1 MKLDLEAL
9 AAQVMA
15 AQPRA
20 GKTRVV
26 AIDGPAGSGK
36 TTLAAQLTAQ
46 LDGATVLNMDS
57 LYPGWDGLAQGAERL
72 VSDLLAPLAA
82 GQPAVISSWNWI
94 EGRQGPAV
102 TLAATE
108 LLIVD
113 GCGSG
118 TRAAAPMLSLLIWM
132 DGDPAERRR
141 RAIARDGEM
150 FAPQWER
157 WAAQE
162 QQLFARER
170 PHQRADLIIIDG
182 DQQQST

>member
-1 MKLDLEAL
+1 MTLDLEAL

-15 AQPRA
+15 AAPRA

-36 TTLAAQLTAQ
+36 TTLAAQLAAQ

-82 GQPAVISSWNWI
+82 GQPAVINSWDWI
-94 EGRQGPAV
+94 EGRPGAAV

-113 GCGSG
+113 GYGSG

-162 QQLFARER
+162 QQLFARE
-170 PHQRADLIIIDG
+170 QTSSRADLIIIDG